1 MRTINRSTAFKR
13 DYKRIKATPQHK
25 KDIDSLIEAVLVLLL
40 TDQVLPPPLRDHAL
54 TGDWVDVGF
63 LHVVRRNVRK
73 HPSPGHSREGREYF
87 LLNHFF
93 NSCAACS
100 MR

>member
-40 TDQVLPPPLRDHAL
+40 TDQILPPALRDHAL
-54 TGDWVDVGF
+54 TGDWIGYRDCHIKPDVVMIYAMPDAYT
-63 LHVVRRNVRK
+63 LRLVRLG
-73 HPSPGHSREGREYF
+73 SHSVLF
-87 LLNHFF
+87 
-93 NSCAACS
+93 S
-100 MR
+100 